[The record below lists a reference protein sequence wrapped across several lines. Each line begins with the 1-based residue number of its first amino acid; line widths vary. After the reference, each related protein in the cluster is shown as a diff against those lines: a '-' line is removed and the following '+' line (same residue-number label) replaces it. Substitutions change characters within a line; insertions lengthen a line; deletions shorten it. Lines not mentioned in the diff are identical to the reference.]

1 MNRMWQPDEA
11 VGLCIDA
18 NVSGGRPREVEREA
32 NSVVRIEVLVFI

>member
-18 NVSGGRPREVEREA
+18 KVSGGRPREVEREA
-32 NSVVRIEVLVFI
+32 KSVVRIEVLIYM